1 MRGTVR
7 EKLTYANV
15 VSTIALF
22 AVIAGG
28 TAIAL
33 PGKKTVQANDMKK
46 NSVKAAAIAANA
58 VAGSEIADGAVTGA
72 DVADGGLSYQ
82 DLGSNSVVARIRS
95 TAAVNTGDGGQAN
108 PVTVP
113 INPSTWTQAGNEIDV
128 AFGEATFRQPAAC
141 GNNGSMRAD
150 YLLDGQLVDG
160 DFFGDQTK
168 PDQIVTE
175 PGLTSRPFLFEPGQA
190 VNHTLEIRVSDSCSV
205 AGQNFT
211 LESIAV
217 NVIGTR

>member
-1 MRGTVR
+1 MRRTIR

-22 AVIAGG
+22 GVIAGG

-95 TAAVNTGDGGQAN
+95 TGAVNTGDGGAAN
-108 PVTVP
+108 PVP
-113 INPSTWTQAGNEIDV
+113 IPLGSDSWTQAGNEIDV
-128 AFGEATFRQPAAC
+128 GFGQITFVQPPTCTA
-141 GNNGSMRAD
+141 GSLRIE
-150 YLLDGQLVDG
+150 YLIGGQLVDTDLYNASTSPG
-160 DFFGDQTK
+160 QTLVQ
-168 PDQIVTE
+168 PAM
-175 PGLTSRPFLFEPGQA
+175 TSRPFLFEPGAPAQR
-190 VNHTLEIRVSDSCSV
+190 TLTARAFDTCGG
-205 AGQNFT
+205 AGQNFVV
-211 LESIAV
+211 ESLAV